1 MEKKCST
8 CKEIKNI
15 SEFHKWKQGKDGYK
29 TECKTCRKLY
39 AKNKRVEAGGKNHPD
54 RRSETETLKL
64 CTKCQTLKS
73 RVSFGKSSWC
83 KECRKDYN
91 RLYSGAKRRFIPIV
105 TETQKQCCLCKQ
117 LKDFS
122 QYSPSKRGR
131 LELSSYC
138 KPCSSKKQLKRVSKE
153 DRRNQTQKYRDN
165 NREWWRSLHR
175 INQFNRRNNIKLVSD
190 GTVTPEFVK
199 SIYDKKICYYCEEP
213 TPRKFR
219 TLEHKHPLKKG
230 GKHSIDNI
238 TMACLVC
245 NCTKGK
251 KTEQEFKNYINERKN
266 KDIST
271 DSS

>member
-39 AKNKRVEAGGKNHPD
+39 AKNKRAEAGGKNHLD

-83 KECRKDYN
+83 KECKREYN
-91 RLYSGAKRRFIPIV
+91 KQYRGANEKFIPTV
-105 TETQKQCCLCKQ
+105 TDSQKQCCMCKE

-131 LELSSYC
+131 LGLSSYC
-138 KPCSSKKQLKRVSKE
+138 KFCSSEKQKTLYSKE
-153 DRRNQTQKYRDN
+153 QRRIKTQKYRDN

-175 INQFNRRNNIKLVSD
+175 INQFNRRENIKVVSD

-219 TLEHKHPLKKG
+219 TLEHKQSLKKG
-230 GKHSIDNI
+230 GKHSVDNI

-245 NCTKGK
+245 NSTKGK
-251 KTEQEFKNYINERKN
+251 KTEKEFKKYINETKN
-266 KDIST
+266 
-271 DSS
+271 